1 MVSSE
6 AVPLAKTGGLAD
18 VVGSLPVALKAVGDD
33 AAVVIPRYRS
43 VSLEGATKVWEDY
56 RVWLHGAYHRVDF
69 WEKQIRGVRY
79 FLADCPPLF
88 DRDGIYGDA
97 NGEFGDNAIRFAV
110 LSHSALGVARH
121 LFPTDVFHCHDW
133 QAGLVPL
140 YLKFMFPGDPTFFG
154 AKTLFTIHNIGYQG
168 YFPKSQLWPIGLDD
182 RFWNPGAVEHG
193 GGGSLM
199 KAGIIWSDE
208 ISTVSPTH
216 AREIQTAEYGFGME
230 QVLRANSDHLI
241 GILNGCD
248 YTEWNPETDRH
259 IAATYS
265 ADDLEG
271 KWDCKKDL
279 LETFGLPADEF
290 HMSRPILGMVTRF
303 AHQKGLELVAQVM
316 PGLANEHC
324 TVMVLGS
331 GEQKYEDMF
340 NHFTAVR
347 HDKVRV
353 WIGHNNALAHKIEA
367 GADMFL
373 MPSRYEPCGLNQM
386 YSLKYGTLPIV
397 RATGGLEDSVDGE
410 TGFKFWRF
418 EGHDFWQAIQYALA
432 TYRDQPRWVEMQKT
446 AMRRDFSWAKSAAQ
460 YSALYSELRKR
471 A

>member
-18 VVGSLPVALKAVGDD
+18 VVGTLPGALKAVGDE
-33 AAVVIPRYRS
+33 AAVVLPRYRS
-43 VSLEGATKVWEDY
+43 IPLDDATLVWEDY
-56 RVWLHGAYHRVDF
+56 KVWFHGTYHRVDF
-69 WEKQIRGVRY
+69 WEKVIRGVRY

-88 DRDGIYGDA
+88 DRNGIYGDA
-97 NGEFGDNAIRFAV
+97 NGEFGDNAVRYAV
-110 LSHSALGVARH
+110 LSHAALGVARH
-121 LFPTDVFHCHDW
+121 LFPTDIFHCHDW

-140 YLKFMFPGDPTFFG
+140 YLKFLFAGDPTFFG

-168 YFPKSQLWPIGLDD
+168 YFPKSELWWIGLDD
-182 RFWNPGAVEHG
+182 RFWNEGALEHH

-199 KAGIIWSDE
+199 KAGIVWSDE

-216 AREIQTAEYGFGME
+216 AREIQTPEYGFGME
-230 QVLRANSDHLI
+230 GVLAANAGHLI

-248 YTEWNPETDRH
+248 YAEWNPETDRH
-259 IAATYS
+259 IAAHFS

-271 KWDCKKDL
+271 KWECKKDL
-279 LETFGLPADEF
+279 LLSFGLPADEI
-290 HMSRPILGMVTRF
+290 HMSRPLIGMVTRL
-303 AHQKGLELVAQVM
+303 AHQKGLELLAQVM
-316 PGLANEHC
+316 PGLVDQDM
-324 TVMVLGS
+324 TLIVLGS
-331 GEQKYEDMF
+331 GEQKYEDML
-340 NHFTAVR
+340 NHFSAVR

-353 WIGHNNALAHKIEA
+353 WIGHNNVLAHKIEA

-386 YSLKYGTLPIV
+386 YSLRYGTLPIV

-418 EGHDFWQAIQYALA
+418 EGHDFWIAIQYALA
-432 TYRDQPRWVEMQKT
+432 TYRDHPRWVEMMKT
-446 AMRRDFSWAKSAAQ
+446 AMRRDFSWTKSAAQ